1 MQVLEAFDRLQV
13 EELLAR
19 GERFWLRLHAPRE
32 EVLQEVGDLLGL
44 DHLAIEDSMQFG
56 QRPKIDDYPDSALL
70 VFYGARTSGTASHAK
85 TIIVPTE
92 FHFHVTG
99 TAIVSVRR
107 HNADPTPQDVRR
119 RVALQD
125 IDTAEEVLYRVLDA
139 LVSTWNPALQSIDDE
154 VDRLEDE
161 ILENADTGQRLR
173 LLEIKHSL
181 VAVRQTVSSQRD
193 VLAGRRE
200 ILETLPGFS
209 DREGRESLRDIFDRV
224 SLVSQQVDNVRESVS
239 NALDLY
245 VSAVANELNQIIK
258 VLTIVATF
266 FLPLTFVTGFFGQNF
281 GWLVRH
287 VASPEAFAL
296 LGLGINAVIVIGL
309 WTWFTRAGYIDI
321 REFLGRR
328 RTPRPPRAP

>member
-1 MQVLEAFDRLQV
+1 MSGLRGQLSRAWAAALEGFEESLAESPRRRSTAKTYVRHVEWLAAAADGVPALAASLETDQMYHRQHSEEIDFSAAAHFTRYFAAQLLEKRMPPDVDVLKLDVPDDATPATLWRVTRLSR
-13 EELLAR
+13 ESYFHA
-19 GERFWLRLHAPRE
+19 LHSGRT
-32 EVLQEVGDLLGL
+32 
-44 DHLAIEDSMQFG
+44 HLAEK
-56 QRPKIDDYPDSALL
+56 RRLDY
-70 VFYGARTSGTASHAK
+70 G
-85 TIIVPTE
+85 I
-92 FHFHVTG
+92 
-99 TAIVSVRR
+99 SV
-107 HNADPTPQDVRR
+107 DF
-119 RVALQD
+119 
-125 IDTAEEVLYRVLDA
+125 
-139 LVSTWNPALQSIDDE
+139 
-154 VDRLEDE
+154 DRLEDE

-309 WTWFTRAGYIDI
+309 WTWFTRAGYIPVSYTHLTLPTI
-321 REFLGRR
+321 SSV
-328 RTPRPPRAP
+328 